1 LVNNLISGTFGI
13 GLLILTVGRSPNRRI
28 NSLIH
33 EQHELIKAIHEML
46 QEQNRLTKNIDKML
60 RQGNNSLE

>member
-1 LVNNLISGTFGI
+1 M
-13 GLLILTVGRSPNRRI
+13 ILTVGRSPNRRI
-28 NSLIH
+28 NLLIH
-33 EQHELIKAIHEML
+33 EQYELIKAIHEML

>member
-1 LVNNLISGTFGI
+1 
-13 GLLILTVGRSPNRRI
+13 LILTVGRRRANRRI

>member
-1 LVNNLISGTFGI
+1 
-13 GLLILTVGRSPNRRI
+13 LILTVGRRANRRI

-60 RQGNNSLE
+60 RQGNNNSLE